1 MEETEALRR
10 ELEHYKAEKAKIRDI
25 VGQIGGKTDR
35 RRHTAINV
43 AFLIVVVAGFAFDLL
58 RHMMGWTI
66 EYLPPML
73 LLEAAVLLV
82 SLKVIWMIHTES
94 KVSHFQFWVLNSIEF
109 QINMMT
115 RRLGDMERRLK
126 RLDSEEEDASAPS
139 PAEELIAASR
149 NGNV

>member
-35 RRHTAINV
+35 RRHAAINV

-115 RRLGDMERRLK
+115 RRLGDMERRLQ
-126 RLDSEEEDASAPS
+126 RLDYEENPSTPS

-149 NGNV
+149 NGDH